1 MKFHHSALLLLP
13 LLAATANVVVGQEEG
28 EEADEA
34 SSCVAIRTE
43 TIGDCQFLD
52 DPL

>member
-1 MKFHHSALLLLP
+1 MKFHHPGLLLLP
-13 LLAATANVVVGQEEG
+13 FLVAASTA
-28 EEADEA
+28 EEADGA

-52 DPL
+52 DP